1 MAKGGRYVRRKDR
14 EECVM
19 QTPETVLE
27 VIQKRGKTGK
37 PLERLYR
44 QLFNAEMYKK
54 AYSEIY
60 ANKGAITPGSSKE
73 TLDGMSEKRIAS
85 IIQRIRTETYKWQP
99 VRRTYIPRDNG
110 ASRPLGIP
118 SGDDKLLQATMK
130 NLLETYY
137 EPTFSTRSHGFRPER
152 GCHTALQQIGQSH
165 RDVSWFIEGD
175 IKGCFDN
182 IDHDILLEIMGER
195 IKDQRFLRLV
205 KHLAKAGYVEEWK
218 WHETYSGTPQGGI
231 INPLLSNIYL
241 DVLDKWVEGELM
253 PLYNRGQKEDKGRK
267 RNPEYRNYEYK
278 RGQAKK
284 KGDLEAYK
292 HYGKLMKSV
301 PSIIDDDSYRKLE
314 YIRYADDFLLSF
326 AGPKKEAEEIRE
338 HIRNFL
344 ERELSLELSIEK
356 TLITNARNEKA
367 RFLGYDLCVMQSDE
381 RRTVNGTI
389 WYGIPREVKRKAMR
403 KYTKNGKPI
412 HRAGWLPNS
421 DYDIIGSYQ
430 AEYRGL
436 VNYYIMAHNVHRLSE
451 VEWTAATSLL
461 KTLAGKYK
469 TSVAKI
475 AKQYKAT
482 TGVGDRS
489 YRIFQATVER
499 KGKKPLTTHFGALP
513 LVTNPMPSKITD
525 DIPKIGTNRSQLI
538 DRMMN
543 NECEMCG
550 AKGNIEVHHVRRLKD
565 VNKPGRKNKP
575 AWVHRMAAI
584 RRKTLMTCETC
595 HKAIHA
601 GQHRSE
607 WDSWKDTLESRVR

>member
-1 MAKGGRYVRRKDR
+1 MQIAK
-14 EECVM
+14 
-19 QTPETVLE
+19 TVLE
-27 VIQKRGKTGK
+27 VIQERGKTGK

-44 QLFNAEMYKK
+44 QLFNAEMYRK

-60 ANKGAITPGSSKE
+60 ANKGAITPGSDDI
-73 TLDGMSEKRIAS
+73 TLDGMSEKRITN
-85 IIQRIRTETYKWQP
+85 IIQQIRAETYKWQP
-99 VRRTYIPRDNG
+99 VRRTYIPQGNG

-130 NLLETYY
+130 NLLEAYY
-137 EPTFSTRSHGFRPER
+137 EPTFSKRSHGFRPER
-152 GCHTALQQIGQSH
+152 GCHTALQQIGQTH

-182 IDHDILLEIMGER
+182 IDHEILLEIMEEK

-205 KHLAKAGYVEEWK
+205 KHLAQAGYVEDWR
-218 WHETYSGTPQGGI
+218 WYETFSGTPQGGI
-231 INPLLSNIYL
+231 ISPLLSNIYL
-241 DVLDKWVEGELM
+241 DVLDKWVEDELM
-253 PLYNRGQKEDKGRK
+253 PLYNRGQQEDKGRK
-267 RNPEYRNYEYK
+267 RNPEYRRYEHK
-278 RGQAKK
+278 RRCAKT
-284 KGDLEAYK
+284 KGDVEAYK
-292 HYGKLMKSV
+292 HFGKLMKSV

-344 ERELSLELSIEK
+344 ERELLLELSIEK
-356 TLITNARNEKA
+356 TLITNARTGKA
-367 RFLGYDLCVMQSDE
+367 RFLGYDLRVMQSDE
-381 RRTVNGTI
+381 RRTANGAI
-389 WYGIPREVKRKAMR
+389 WYGVPREVKRKAMK
-403 KYTKNGKPI
+403 KYMVNGKPI

-421 DYDIIGSYQ
+421 EYDIIGSYQ

-436 VNYYIMAHNVHRLSE
+436 VNYYIMAHNVHCLKE
-451 VEWTAATSLL
+451 VEWIASTSLL

-469 TSVAKI
+469 TTVAKI
-475 AKQYKAT
+475 VKKYKT
-482 TGVGDRS
+482 TTKVENKS

-499 KGKKPLTTHFGALP
+499 KGKKPLKAHFGALP
-513 LVTNPMPSKITD
+513 LTRNPMPSSLTD
-525 DIPKIGTNRSQLI
+525 NIPKIGTNRSQLI

-550 AKGNIEVHHVRRLKD
+550 AEGNIEVHHVRKLKD
-565 VNKPGRKNKP
+565 VNKPGRKDKP

-601 GQHRSE
+601 GKHREE
-607 WDSWKDTLESRVR
+607 WDTWRNILESRVR